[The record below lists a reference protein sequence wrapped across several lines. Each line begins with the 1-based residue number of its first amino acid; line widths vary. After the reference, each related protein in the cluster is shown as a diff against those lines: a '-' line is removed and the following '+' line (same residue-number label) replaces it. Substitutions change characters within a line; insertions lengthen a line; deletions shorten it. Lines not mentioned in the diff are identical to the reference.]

1 MRRVREFT
9 VRIQTL
15 RRRFDRERRK
25 LDTSTQTVREALI
38 VDLEEAF
45 TFAKERLYAVR
56 KEAHKQYWA
65 RVMAYI
71 AQTLAYV
78 TKEYDL
84 SKINDKIVELQKKFL
99 ELKKKLLEQAG
110 YVS

>member
-1 MRRVREFT
+1 MRRLREFR
-9 VRIQTL
+9 VRIQAL
-15 RRRFDRERRK
+15 RKRFDHERSK
-25 LDTSTQTVREALI
+25 MDTTTQTVREALI

-84 SKINDKIVELQKKFL
+84 SKINDKLVELQKKFL
-99 ELKKKLLEQAG
+99 ELQKKTLNQAG
-110 YVS
+110 YAP